1 MWIQKSTRSLLKLLW
16 KSFDLPYWEL
26 LKYFWNISYR
36 LFRER
41 TFSEKS
47 HFSPPLIWLRVRMVK
62 FEFVCLYFC
71 ICVFLVFPCVIVFV
85 FEAYLCICIIF
96 RLHLLL
102 TLLLS
107 SPASI
112 YRQTLAQCADSLPLP
127 IYNQLSPAGRY
138 LLAVFRSVHPIFL
151 YWNEIIMNEITS
163 TKINFLETSEK
174 N

>member
-1 MWIQKSTRSLLKLLW
+1 MR
-16 KSFDLPYWEL
+16 
-26 LKYFWNISYR
+26 R
-36 LFRER
+36 LFQEISF
-41 TFSEKS
+41 FSS
-47 HFSPPLIWLRVRMVK
+47 SDLAQTANSNICIC
-62 FEFVCLYFC
+62 VCLYFC
-71 ICVFLVFPCVIVFV
+71 ICVFLVFPCVFVIV
-85 FEAYLCICIIF
+85 FEAYLCISIIF

-107 SPASI
+107 SPAGI

-174 N
+174 NKFLFGKFRINSSSEGI